1 MTTAIEVLRMIM
13 NENLLNDRREYDV
26 EDLMAAYPGLSRR
39 EAEKLEFFIRIMI
52 LKNKNINDLEY

>member
-39 EAEKLEFFIRIMI
+39 EAEKLEFFING
-52 LKNKNINDLEY
+52 K